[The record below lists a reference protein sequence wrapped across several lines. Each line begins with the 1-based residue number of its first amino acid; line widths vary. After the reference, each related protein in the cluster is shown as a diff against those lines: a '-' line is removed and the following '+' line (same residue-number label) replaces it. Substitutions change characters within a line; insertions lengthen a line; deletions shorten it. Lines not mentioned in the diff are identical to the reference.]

1 MSAEAI
7 DGLCAKIIEQRDR
20 IKALEAALRE
30 CVEVLKLVEHPNNID
45 LKYSHDIETLGDRIG
60 YGALMTTA
68 SALWRQYLYRDGFP
82 VGGEFVAG
90 PCHATVVKTLEIA
103 RAALAPEQDK

>member
-1 MSAEAI
+1 MNEAELGFELKMA
-7 DGLCAKIIEQRDR
+7 LERIE
-20 IKALEAALRE
+20 ALEAALRE
-30 CVEVLKLVEHPNNID
+30 CVEVLKLVEHPNHID
-45 LKYSHDIETLGDRIG
+45 LKYSRDIEALGDRIG

-90 PCHATVVKTLEIA
+90 PCHTTIVKTLAIA
-103 RAALAPEQDK
+103 RAALEPEK